1 MGPSFPQ
8 KLVTAQVAASIGE
21 SSLENFHGGK
31 EKFLGKDSLF
41 DFYGFQVSGVVPGA
55 ILAEL
60 PRV

>member
-8 KLVTAQVAASIGE
+8 KLVTAQVAESIGE

-31 EKFLGKDSLF
+31 EKFLGKDPLF
-41 DFYGFQVSGVVPGA
+41 DFYGFQLSRVVPGV
-55 ILAEL
+55 ILEEL